1 MTREVLSRAVFL
13 DRDGVINRVVER
25 DGKMVSPRTMEDFAI
40 YDFAAE
46 AARVIR
52 DAGFAIYVVTNQ
64 PDIAR
69 GLMTRATLD
78 AMLAA
83 VEATVAPDDVAVC
96 PHDDHHACHCR
107 KPKPGMLTDLASKHG
122 VDLSRSFFVGDSWKD
137 MDAGAAAGVP
147 TVLIRREDNRKT
159 RGDHEAE
166 DLLAAAHL
174 IASLARR
181 EE

>member
-1 MTREVLSRAVFL
+1 MERAVFL

-25 DGKMVSPRTMEDFAI
+25 DGRMVSPRTLEDFEI
-40 YDFAAE
+40 FDFAAD
-46 AARVIR
+46 AAEVIR
-52 DAGFAIYVVTNQ
+52 TAGFRIYVVTNQ

-69 GLMTRATLD
+69 GLMTQATLD
-78 AMLAA
+78 VMLEQVRAA
-83 VEATVAPDDVAVC
+83 IAPDDVVVC
-96 PHDDHHACHCR
+96 PHDDAHQCDCR
-107 KPKPGMLTDLASKHG
+107 KPKPGMLTALASKHD

-137 MDAGAAAGVP
+137 IDAGAAAGVP

-159 RGDHEAE
+159 RGDYEAE